1 MAANVEGFTAGRL
14 GNHLAVLFL
23 VLLWT
28 IPTFGLFVSAFRTA
42 TQIETSGWWQAL
54 TSQQIQD
61 TIRLPLSA
69 DAVTEENGQ
78 FVLRGTIVDE
88 DSVNR
93 VVSFGTQPRSFDG
106 FQPGETGEFRNGDT
120 ITLEEDGTFAYAS
133 ADEID
138 RAPRV
143 RVTLQQP
150 PQFSLSNF
158 QFVLGGENMGQA
170 FVNSATVTIPATV
183 IPITIAAFAAYA
195 LSWMTFPARGFL
207 LAVVV
212 GLLVVPLQMSLIPL
226 LQVYTWSGTNLGWD
240 PKSGYW
246 GIWLAHTAFG
256 LPLAIYL
263 LRNYMVGLP
272 REIMESARMDGA
284 THFQIFTRLA
294 LPLSL
299 PALASFAI
307 FQFLWVWN
315 DLLIALVFLGRGE
328 DQVVL
333 QSAIIEQLGTYGGE
347 WGILSASAF
356 ITIIVPLVVFLSLQR
371 YFVRG
376 LLAGSVK

>member
-1 MAANVEGFTAGRL
+1 MASNVEGFTVGRAGTHL
-14 GNHLAVLFL
+14 GVLFL

-42 TQIETSGWWQAL
+42 TQIETSGWWEAL

-61 TIRLPLSA
+61 TIRLPLS
-69 DAVTEENGQ
+69 DDLVTQDGDR
-78 FVLRGTIVDE
+78 FVLTGTIVDE

-93 VVSFGTQPRSFDG
+93 VVAFGTEPRSFDG
-106 FQPGETGEFRNGDT
+106 FAPGETGEFRNGAT
-120 ITLEEDGTFAYAS
+120 ITLEEDGSFVYT
-133 ADEID
+133 ADEEIT

-150 PQFSLSNF
+150 PQFSIANF
-158 QFVLGGENMGQA
+158 QQVLTGEDMGQA

-207 LAVVV
+207 LALVV

-226 LQVYTWSGTNLGWD
+226 LQVYNWSGDNLGWD
-240 PKSGYW
+240 PKDGYW
-246 GIWLAHTAFG
+246 GIWFAHTAFG

-328 DQVVL
+328 DQIVL

-356 ITIIVPLVVFLSLQR
+356 ITIIVPLIVFLSLQR

>member
-1 MAANVEGFTAGRL
+1 MATNVEGFTLGRL
-14 GNHLAVLFL
+14 GTHLAVLAL
-23 VLLWT
+23 VILWT
-28 IPTFGLFVSAFRTA
+28 VPTFGLFVSAFRSA
-42 TQIETSGWWQAL
+42 EQIELSGWWTAL
-54 TSQQIQD
+54 TGQEVQE
-61 TIRLPLSA
+61 TIRLPRFEG
-69 DAVTEENGQ
+69 VTEENDR
-78 FVLRGTIVDE
+78 FVFAGTLLDE
-88 DSVNR
+88 GSADR
-93 VVSFGTQPRSFDG
+93 IASFGTEPRDYSSFA
-106 FQPGETGEFRNGDT
+106 PGETGEFRDGSQIT
-120 ITLEEDGTFAYAS
+120 IEEDGAFRLVS
-133 ADEID
+133 SEPLEG
-138 RAPRV
+138 RSPRV
-143 RVTLQQP
+143 RAVLSQP
-150 PQFSLSNF
+150 PKFSIANF
-158 QFVLGGENMGQA
+158 DQVLRGEGMFQA
-170 FVNSATVTIPATV
+170 FVNSATVTIPATI

-195 LSWMTFPARGFL
+195 LSWMTFPGRGFL
-207 LAVVV
+207 LALVV

-226 LQVYTWSGTNLGWD
+226 LQVYTWSSNSLGWD
-240 PKSGYW
+240 PRDGYW
-246 GIWLAHTAFG
+246 GIWFAHTAFG

-328 DQVVL
+328 NKIVL

-356 ITIIVPLVVFLSLQR
+356 VTIIVPLIVFLSLQR

>member
-14 GNHLAVLFL
+14 ANHLAVLL
-23 VLLWT
+23 IVVIWT
-28 IPTFGLFVSAFRTA
+28 VPTFGLLVSAFRTT
-42 TQIETSGWWQAL
+42 TQVEQSGWWTAL
-54 TSQQIQD
+54 TSQEKQD
-61 TIRLPLSA
+61 TLRLPA
-69 DAVTEENGQ
+69 FDGVTEENGR
-78 FVLRGTIVDE
+78 FVYEGTLIGE
-88 DSVNR
+88 GEGGR
-93 VVSFGTQPRSFDG
+93 IVSFGTAPREFDE
-106 FQPGETGEFRNGDT
+106 FKAGETGTFRGGEEITIEGNGAFRYSSAEP
-120 ITLEEDGTFAYAS
+120 LEG
-133 ADEID
+133 
-138 RAPRV
+138 RPPRV
-143 RVTLQQP
+143 RAVIQQP
-150 PQFSLSNF
+150 PEFSIATF
-158 QFVLGGENMGQA
+158 REVLGGANMFQA
-170 FVNSATVTIPATV
+170 FVNSATVTIPATI

-195 LSWMTFPARGFL
+195 LSWMTFPGRGLL
-207 LAVVV
+207 LAIVV
-212 GLLVVPLQMSLIPL
+212 GLLVVPLQLSIIPL
-226 LQVYTWSGTNLGWD
+226 LQLYNGFGQLVGAPS
-240 PKSGYW
+240 KGYP

-315 DLLIALVFLGRGE
+315 DLLIALVFLGKGA
-328 DQVVL
+328 DQIVL
-333 QSAIIEQLGTYGGE
+333 QSAIVEQLGTYGGRWE
-347 WGILSASAF
+347 FLAASAF
-356 ITIIVPLVVFLSLQR
+356 VTMIVPLVVFLSLQR

>member
-1 MAANVEGFTAGRL
+1 MSANVQGVTAGRI
-14 GNHLAVLFL
+14 GNHLEVLFL

-42 TQIETSGWWQAL
+42 DQIELSGWWTAL
-54 TSQQIQD
+54 TSQEVQE
-61 TIRLPLSA
+61 TIRLPRFEN
-69 DAVTEENGQ
+69 VVEEGGQ
-78 FVLRGTIVDE
+78 FVFEGTLLDADGADRIA
-88 DSVNR
+88 
-93 VVSFGTQPRSFDG
+93 SFGTEPRDYTSFG
-106 FQPGETGEFRNGDT
+106 PGDT
-120 ITLEEDGTFAYAS
+120 GTFRDGSQITIQEDGTFRLVS
-133 ADEID
+133 DEPLEG
-138 RAPRV
+138 RSPRV
-143 RVTLQQP
+143 RAVLAQP
-150 PQFSLSNF
+150 PQASLANF
-158 QFVLGGENMGQA
+158 QFVLSGENMFQA

-195 LSWMTFPARGFL
+195 LSWMTFPGRGAL
-207 LAVVV
+207 LAIIV

-226 LQVYTWSGTNLGWD
+226 LQVYNWSGANLGWD
-240 PKSGYW
+240 PKDGYW
-246 GIWLAHTAFG
+246 GIWFAHTAFG

-328 DQVVL
+328 DQTVL
-333 QSAIIEQLGTYGGE
+333 QQAIIEQLGTYGGE

-356 ITIIVPLVVFLSLQR
+356 VTIIVPLIVFLSLQR

>member
-1 MAANVEGFTAGRL
+1 MAANVEGFTLGRL
-14 GNHLAVLFL
+14 GTHLGVLFL

-42 TQIETSGWWQAL
+42 TQIETSGWWEAL

-61 TIRLPLSA
+61 TIRLPFSA
-69 DAVTEENGQ
+69 DAVTEQDGQ
-78 FVLRGTIVDE
+78 FQFTGTIVGE

-93 VVSFGTQPRSFDG
+93 VVSFGTEPRSFDG

-120 ITLEEDGTFAYAS
+120 ITLQEDGSFVYVS
-133 ADEID
+133 DDEIT

-143 RVTLQQP
+143 RATLQQP

-158 QFVLGGENMGQA
+158 QFVLGGENMGRA

-226 LQVYTWSGTNLGWD
+226 LQVYNGLNETIGWD
-240 PKSGYW
+240 PKDGYW
-246 GIWLAHTAFG
+246 GIWFAHTAFG

-328 DQVVL
+328 DQIVL

-356 ITIIVPLVVFLSLQR
+356 VTIIVPLIVFLSLQR

>member
-1 MAANVEGFTAGRL
+1 MASNVEGFTLGRAGTHL
-14 GNHLAVLFL
+14 GVLFL

-42 TQIETSGWWQAL
+42 TQIESSGWWEAL

-61 TIRLPLSA
+61 TVRLPIG
-69 DAVTEENGQ
+69 DGAVTEQNGQ
-78 FVLRGTIVDE
+78 FVLTGTIVSE

-93 VVSFGTQPRSFDG
+93 VVSFGTAPRSFDG
-106 FQPGETGEFRNGDT
+106 FAPGETGEFRNGAT
-120 ITLEEDGTFAYAS
+120 IALEEDGSFVYT
-133 ADEID
+133 ADEEIT
-138 RAPRV
+138 RSPRV
-143 RVTLQQP
+143 RVTLEQP
-150 PQFSLSNF
+150 PRASIANF
-158 QFVLGGENMGQA
+158 TQVLGGEGMGRA

-195 LSWMTFPARGFL
+195 LSWMTFPLRGFL
-207 LAVVV
+207 LALVV

-226 LQVYTWSGTNLGWD
+226 LQVYTWSGENLGWD

-246 GIWLAHTAFG
+246 GIWFAHTAFG

-328 DQVVL
+328 NQIVL

-356 ITIIVPLVVFLSLQR
+356 VTIIVPLIVFLSLQR

>member
-1 MAANVEGFTAGRL
+1 MAANVEGFTIGRL
-14 GNHLAVLFL
+14 GTHLAVLLL
-23 VLLWT
+23 VVIWT
-28 IPTFGLFVSAFRTA
+28 VPTFGLFVSAFRTS
-42 TQIETSGWWQAL
+42 TQIEQSGWWAAL
-54 TSQQIQD
+54 TSQEVQD
-61 TIRLPLSA
+61 TIRLPSLS
-69 DAVTEENGQ
+69 DAVEEDGR
-78 FVLRGTIVDE
+78 FVLRGDLVPDDSADRIVGFSTSPRVFDE
-88 DSVNR
+88 
-93 VVSFGTQPRSFDG
+93 FA
-106 FQPGETGEFRNGDT
+106 PGDTGEFRNGDA
-120 ITLEEDGTFAYAS
+120 IVIQEDGTFELSS
-133 ADEID
+133 AEPLEG
-138 RAPRV
+138 RPPRV
-143 RVTLQQP
+143 RVLKRQP
-150 PQFSLSNF
+150 PQFSLANF
-158 QFVLGGENMGQA
+158 EQILFGDNMFQA
-170 FVNSATVTIPATV
+170 FVNSATVTLPATV

-195 LSWMTFPARGFL
+195 LSWMVFPGRGAL
-207 LAVVV
+207 LAVIV

-226 LQVYTWSGTNLGWD
+226 LNLYNWSGSNLGWD
-240 PKSGYW
+240 PKDGYW

-328 DQVVL
+328 DQIVL
-333 QSAIIEQLGTYGGE
+333 QQAIREQLGTYGGQ
-347 WGILSASAF
+347 WGLLSASAF
-356 ITIIVPLVVFLSLQR
+356 VTIIVPLVVFLSLQR

>member
-1 MAANVEGFTAGRL
+1 MAANVEGFTLGRL
-14 GNHLAVLFL
+14 GTPLAVLAL
-23 VLLWT
+23 VVLWT
-28 IPTFGLFVSAFRTA
+28 IPPFGLFVSAFRSA
-42 TQIETSGWWQAL
+42 EQIELSGWWTAL
-54 TSQQIQD
+54 TSQEVQD
-61 TIRLPLSA
+61 TVRLSFEGDPVEEGGRFVARGNLFGDTPSKVSA
-69 DAVTEENGQ
+69 
-78 FVLRGTIVDE
+78 
-88 DSVNR
+88 
-93 VVSFGTQPRSFDG
+93 FGTQPRDFSEFE
-106 FQPGETGEFRNGDT
+106 PGETGEFRNGDT
-120 ITLEEDGTFAYAS
+120 ITLEANGDFVLTS
-133 ADEID
+133 DEEIT

-143 RVTLQQP
+143 RITQLTP
-150 PQFSLSNF
+150 PSFSLANF
-158 QFVLGGENMGQA
+158 QFVLTGENMFRA
-170 FVNSATVTIPATV
+170 FVNSATVTIPATI

-195 LSWMTFPARGFL
+195 LSWMSFPGRGLL

-212 GLLVVPLQMSLIPL
+212 GLLVVPLQMSIIPL
-226 LQVYTWSGTNLGWD
+226 LQLYNGVGELLGTGS
-240 PKSGYW
+240 KSYP

-315 DLLIALVFLGRGE
+315 DLLIALVFLGKGA
-328 DQVVL
+328 DQIVL
-333 QSAIIEQLGTYGGE
+333 QSAMIELLGTYGGNWE
-347 WGILSASAF
+347 ILSASAF
-356 ITIIVPLVVFLSLQR
+356 ITIVVPLIVFLSLQR

>member
-1 MAANVEGFTAGRL
+1 MAANVEGFTLGRL

-28 IPTFGLFVSAFRTA
+28 VPTFGLFVSAFRTA
-42 TQIETSGWWQAL
+42 EQIELSGWWTAL
-54 TSQQIQD
+54 TSQQVQE
-61 TIRLPLSA
+61 TIRLPRFENVVEENGRFVFEGTLLSA
-69 DAVTEENGQ
+69 DSPDRIA
-78 FVLRGTIVDE
+78 
-88 DSVNR
+88 
-93 VVSFGTQPRSFDG
+93 SFGTEPRDYTSFG
-106 FQPGETGEFRNGDT
+106 PGETGAFRDGSEIT
-120 ITLEEDGTFAYAS
+120 IQEDGTFRLIS
-133 ADEID
+133 PEPLEG
-138 RAPRV
+138 RSPRV
-143 RVTLQQP
+143 RAVLAQP
-150 PQFSLSNF
+150 PKASLANF
-158 QFVLGGENMGQA
+158 QQVLTGENMFRA
-170 FVNSATVTIPATV
+170 FVNSATVTIPATI

-195 LSWMTFPARGFL
+195 LSWMTFPGRGLL
-207 LAVVV
+207 LAIIV

-226 LQVYTWSGTNLGWD
+226 LQVYNWSAVNIGWD
-240 PKSGYW
+240 PKDGYW
-246 GIWLAHTAFG
+246 GIWFAHTAFG

-328 DQVVL
+328 DQTVL
-333 QSAIIEQLGTYGGE
+333 QQAIIEQLGTYGGE

-356 ITIIVPLVVFLSLQR
+356 VTIIVPLIVFLSLQR

>member
-1 MAANVEGFTAGRL
+1 MAANVEGFTFGRL
-14 GNHLAVLFL
+14 GNHLGVLLL

-28 IPTFGLFVSAFRTA
+28 IPTFGLFVSAFRSA
-42 TQIETSGWWQAL
+42 EQIELSGWWTAL
-54 TSQQIQD
+54 TSQELQD
-61 TIRLPLSA
+61 TVRLPMDEGAQAVGNGFALSGNLFGDGSGNVSA
-69 DAVTEENGQ
+69 YGVEPRDFSSLAPGDT
-78 FVLRGTIVDE
+78 GT
-88 DSVNR
+88 
-93 VVSFGTQPRSFDG
+93 
-106 FQPGETGEFRNGDT
+106 FRNGDE
-120 ITLEEDGTFAYAS
+120 ITVEENGDFVYSS

-143 RVTLQQP
+143 RITQVTP
-150 PQFSLSNF
+150 PSFSLANF
-158 QFVLGGENMGQA
+158 QFVLSGENMFRA
-170 FVNSATVTIPATV
+170 FVNSATVTIPATI

-195 LSWMTFPARGFL
+195 LSWMTFPGRGLL
-207 LAVVV
+207 LAVIV

-226 LQVYTWSGTNLGWD
+226 LQLYNGFSQLFDTA
-240 PKSGYW
+240 PKSYP

-315 DLLIALVFLGRGE
+315 DLLIALVFLGKGE
-328 DQVVL
+328 DQIVL
-333 QSAIIEQLGTYGGE
+333 QSAMIELLGTYGGNWE
-347 WGILSASAF
+347 ILSASAF
-356 ITIIVPLVVFLSLQR
+356 LTIVVPLVVFLSLQR

>member
-1 MAANVEGFTAGRL
+1 MSSNVQGITAGRI
-14 GNHLAVLFL
+14 GNHLAVLLL
-23 VLLWT
+23 VTLWT
-28 IPTFGLFVSAFRTA
+28 IPTFGLFVSAFRSA
-42 TQIETSGWWQAL
+42 EQIELSGWWTAL
-54 TSQQIQD
+54 TSQEVQD
-61 TIRLPLSA
+61 TIRLPSLS
-69 DAVTEENGQ
+69 DAVEEGGQ
-78 FVLRGTIVDE
+78 YVLRGDLIPDGTPDRIAGFSTSPRVFDE
-88 DSVNR
+88 
-93 VVSFGTQPRSFDG
+93 FG
-106 FQPGETGEFRNGDT
+106 PGDTGEFRDGTRIT
-120 ITLEEDGTFAYAS
+120 IQEDGAFELVS
-133 ADEID
+133 AEPLEG
-138 RAPRV
+138 RSPRV
-143 RVTLQQP
+143 RVLRAQP
-150 PQFSLSNF
+150 PQFSLANF
-158 QFVLGGENMGQA
+158 QQVLGGENMFRA
-170 FVNSATVTIPATV
+170 FINSATVTIPATI
-183 IPITIAAFAAYA
+183 IPISIAAFAAYA
-195 LSWMTFPARGFL
+195 LSWMTFPGRNL
-207 LAVVV
+207 LLVIIVA
-212 GLLVVPLQMSLIPL
+212 LLVVPLQMSLIPL
-226 LQVYTWSGTNLGWD
+226 LQLYNGFAQVTGGESRSY
-240 PKSGYW
+240 P

-315 DLLIALVFLGRGE
+315 DLLVALVFLGKAP
-328 DQVVL
+328 DKIVL

-356 ITIIVPLVVFLSLQR
+356 VTIIVPLVVFLSLQR

>member
-1 MAANVEGFTAGRL
+1 MSANVQGFTVGRL
-14 GNHLAVLFL
+14 GNHLAVLLL

-42 TQIETSGWWQAL
+42 EQIELSGWWTAL
-54 TSQQIQD
+54 TSQEVQE
-61 TIRLPLSA
+61 TIRLPRFEN
-69 DAVTEENGQ
+69 VVEEGGQ
-78 FVLRGTIVDE
+78 FVFEGTLLDADGADRIA
-88 DSVNR
+88 
-93 VVSFGTQPRSFDG
+93 SFGTEPRDYTSFG
-106 FQPGETGEFRNGDT
+106 PGDT
-120 ITLEEDGTFAYAS
+120 GTFRDGSQITIQEDGTFRLVS
-133 ADEID
+133 ADPLEG
-138 RAPRV
+138 RPPRV
-143 RVTLQQP
+143 RAVLAQP
-150 PQFSLSNF
+150 PQASLANF
-158 QFVLGGENMGQA
+158 QFVLSGENMFQA
-170 FVNSATVTIPATV
+170 FVNSATVTIPATI

-195 LSWMTFPARGFL
+195 LSWMTFPGRGLL
-207 LAVVV
+207 LATIV

-226 LQVYTWSGTNLGWD
+226 LQVYNWSAVNTGWD
-240 PKSGYW
+240 PKDGYW
-246 GIWLAHTAFG
+246 GIWFAHTAFG

-328 DQVVL
+328 DQIVL